1 MDKYFRQK
9 LSATTKEKSISFQA
23 LEWQDFNEPETL
35 QEDDDMDVDFED
47 SFNCVENKELDK
59 YLIRIFGVNSGGN
72 SVCLNVKNFTPFFF
86 VKVANDFT
94 KENVK
99 VLVNTLKK
107 ALKNTKMKED
117 DVWKTLDYSG
127 CLIQDKCIIQNKHD
141 FYGFSN
147 KKLFRFV
154 RLTFSN
160 NDAMKKCINLIKYS
174 NSGKKKIGLSKLPLY
189 EANLD
194 SIIRFAHIK
203 NLKFC
208 GWIKASNAEFIPEE
222 FSSTHCQYEYSVDWK
237 NVELEDTAT
246 NAPILQASYD
256 IETYSIDGS
265 FPSPEVKG
273 NVITQIATSFKYFGS
288 SEFLVKHIICLKK
301 CSPLFPGDDGVPVF
315 LECYDT
321 EEEVLIA
328 WNNVIL
334 NMDPDI
340 LYQYNGDQFDGNY
353 LYKRALICNCEDV
366 FLFLGK
372 VKNKMSVLVENNFSS
387 SAYGSSNFKRL
398 SMPGRINFDILVYIK
413 REYKENSYK
422 LDYVSEKYLGQNK
435 NPVTA
440 QMMFKIFE
448 EGEPDQIKVVAEYCL
463 VDTLLPQRLVDK
475 LHILQNQLS
484 MSNVTCVPI
493 RFLIER
499 GQQIKVFSQI
509 LKETRKQ
516 NFLVPTIENAYDK
529 KKESTDSDDE
539 EDSFTG
545 ATVLA
550 PLKGAYFEPVTVCD
564 FASLYPSIMRA
575 HNLCFSTIILD
586 KEYSDLDGVDYKTVE
601 WTDTINEKEIHHS
614 YKYVQNTEGILPKL
628 LAELTLARKEYKR
641 LMKSTDDQFLKEV
654 YNKCQN
660 AVKVS
665 MNSMY
670 GFLAAPMLCCKPI
683 AATVTSIGRDMIED
697 TKKFME
703 TNYNASVAVYGD
715 SVTGD
720 TPILLKHVKTDKII
734 IKTIESLGST
744 SNWSSYREFKSEDI
758 TNRKEKMQSIAC
770 QDYLVWTDV
779 GWTVIKRLIKHSTNK
794 KIYRV
799 TTQSGSVDVTE
810 DHSLL
815 DENGSIVKPGSSIV
829 NTKLLHSYP
838 DANTEKKSDT
848 NGGLMMKLDLDSD
861 RAFTMGVADGQGVMS
876 LDHIRINFVMNSG
889 SEDTMKYYIAGFAS
903 SYPYTTRDSLGRI
916 QSFSFANKLLC
927 SKFFYILE
935 YYNSNNVRIVVLD
948 DTHYRFR
955 VTVDFR
961 EFPVLSNYTKV
972 LSCEEITSSSYFR
985 EVYDIETEIG
995 KFQAG
1000 IGKIIVKNT
1009 DSVFVKFNTPTTE
1022 SYKSSF
1028 EEYQKNPTPDNKENY
1043 DHLKAKC
1050 IQESIDIGKIA
1061 AKNATKN
1068 LFINPINLEY
1078 EKVYC
1083 PLFLLSKK
1091 RYIGNLYSE
1100 NTHKPD
1106 TTDNKGVVLK
1116 RRDNFELL
1124 KKIYSKVIDTLLE
1137 KGEYGMSE
1145 VKEYVEEMLY
1155 KIVNNEF
1162 KDLDDFV
1169 ISKLLK
1175 NTYKSKNIPHL
1186 VLARKMKLRDP
1197 GSEPNSNDRVPYVF
1211 TYPDPTSEAGKKLI
1225 KFIQEERNKDF
1236 IEKVSVKSGGKKIK
1250 TLEEAIVIN
1259 KTLVP
1264 KVLLKK
1270 NNKYSQYEKVE
1281 DPEYMIKHGLPL
1293 DAEYY
1298 ITFMK
1303 TSICEILAL
1312 FMNAPEKIFDDIIKE
1327 FKESMW

>member
-1 MDKYFRQK
+1 MEKHYRKK
-9 LSATTKEKSISFQA
+9 LDLSKEKVKQLCFQA
-23 LEWQDFNEPETL
+23 LEWQDFNEPECI
-35 QEDDDMDVDFED
+35 EDDDMEIDFED
-47 SFNCVENKELDK
+47 SFNYSENKELDK
-59 YLIRIFGVNSGGN
+59 YLIRIFGVNSNGN

-86 VKVANDFT
+86 VKVADNYT
-94 KENVK
+94 REKVK

-107 ALKNTKMKED
+107 ALKNTKTKQD
-117 DVWKTLDYSG
+117 DIWKTLDYSG
-127 CLIQDKCIIQNKHD
+127 CLLDDKCIIQNKHD

-160 NDAMKKCINLIKYS
+160 NDAMRKCINLIKYS
-174 NSGKKKIGLSKLPLY
+174 NSGKKNLGLAKLPLY

-208 GWIKASNAEFIPEE
+208 GWIKASNVEFIAEE
-222 FSSTHCQYEYSVDWK
+222 FSSSHCQIEASVDWQ
-237 NVELEDTAT
+237 NVELEDNAN

-265 FPSPEVKG
+265 FPSPEIKG

-288 SEFLVKHIICLKK
+288 SDFLVKHIICLKN
-301 CSPLFPGDDGVPVF
+301 CSPLYPGEDNVAVF

-328 WNNVIL
+328 WKKVIL

-353 LYKRALICNCEDV
+353 LYKRALMNNCEES

-440 QMMFKIFE
+440 QMMFKYFE
-448 EGEPDQIKVVAEYCL
+448 EGDPDKIREVAYYCL
-463 VDTLLPQRLVDK
+463 QDTMLPQRLVDK

-529 KKESTDSDDE
+529 KKESSDSEDE

-545 ATVLA
+545 ATVLP
-550 PLKGAYFEPVTVCD
+550 PLKGAYFEPITVCD

-586 KEYSDLDGVDYKTVE
+586 SSFDNLNGVDYKTVE
-601 WTDTINEKEIHHS
+601 WTDTINEKEIKHS
-614 YKYVQNTEGILPKL
+614 YRYVQNTEGILPKL
-628 LAELTLARKEYKR
+628 LAELTLARKEYKK
-641 LMKSTDDQFLKEV
+641 LMKDTSDPFLSEV

-720 TPILLKHVKTDKII
+720 TPILLRHSKTKEVI
-734 IKTIESLGST
+734 IKTIESLGENNWT
-744 SNWSSYREFKSEDI
+744 SYQEFKSEEI
-758 TNRKEKMQSIAC
+758 TNRKEKMQTSC
-770 QDYLVWTDV
+770 QEYQVWTDI
-779 GWTVIKRLIKHSTNK
+779 GWSKINKVIKHSTNK

-799 TTQSGSVDVTE
+799 STLYGSVDVTE

-815 DENGSIVKPGSSIV
+815 DETNCIVKPGSISKE
-829 NTKLLHSYP
+829 TKLLHSYP
-838 DANTEKKSDT
+838 IENMDD
-848 NGGLMMKLDLDSD
+848 GLFMKLDFDLE
-861 RAFTMGVADGQGVMS
+861 RAFLMGIADGKGGIS
-876 LDHIRINFVMNSG
+876 EHARLNFVMNSG
-889 SEDTMKYYIAGFAS
+889 SIDTMKHYIAGFAS
-903 SYPYTTRDSLGRI
+903 YYPYVTRDKLGRI
-916 QSFSFANKLLC
+916 ESFSFANKLLC

-935 YYNSNNVRIVVLD
+935 YYNLDNVTLTVLD
-948 DTHYRFR
+948 DTHYRYR
-955 VTVDFR
+955 VTIIFHENPQNNCKKVISCTEIKPGGEFR
-961 EFPVLSNYTKV
+961 Q
-972 LSCEEITSSSYFR
+972 
-985 EVYDIETEIG
+985 VYDIETEIG

-1009 DSVFVKFNTPTTE
+1009 DSVFIKFKTE
-1022 SYKSSF
+1022 TSENYKKSF
-1028 EEYQKNPTPDNKENY
+1028 EEYQRNPLPVNKEIY
-1043 DHLKAKC
+1043 EKLKVEC
-1050 IQESIDIGKIA
+1050 IQESINIGKIA

-1083 PLFLLSKK
+1083 PLLLLSKK
-1091 RYIGNLYSE
+1091 RYIGVLYSE
-1100 NTHKPD
+1100 NPKKSD
-1106 TTDNKGVVLK
+1106 YSDNKGVVLK
-1116 RRDNFELL
+1116 RRDNFQLL
-1124 KKIYSKVIDTLLE
+1124 KTIYSKVISILLE
-1137 KGEYGMSE
+1137 KGNYGAE
-1145 VKEYVEEMLY
+1145 EAKNYIEEMLY

-1162 KDLDDFV
+1162 ENLDDFV

-1186 VLARKMKLRDP
+1186 VLARKMRLRDP
-1197 GSEPNSNDRVPYVF
+1197 GSAPNSNDRVPYVF
-1211 TYPDPTSEAGKKLI
+1211 TYPDASSEVGKKLI

-1236 IEKVSVKSGGKKIK
+1236 IEKVTIRSGKKMK

-1259 KTLVP
+1259 KTLAP
-1264 KVLLKK
+1264 KIVLKK

-1281 DPEYMIKHGLPL
+1281 DPNYMIEHKLPL

-1303 TSICEILAL
+1303 TSVCEILNL
-1312 FMNAPEKIFDDIIKE
+1312 FMDNSEKIFDDIIKE